1 MKSLCVKLEVMF
13 AVIGLS
19 IFGYAEVWG
28 ADWTAIWDEGFGPK
42 CMKLS
47 ERSDGFFKT
56 PADVMETYQ
65 KTKVPYKVAD
75 DKVENGKVVQVTII
89 DLRDNQ
95 ALTFYYGL
103 ERCGKGLT
111 AIKDKQ
117 KRELK
122 KYR

>member
-1 MKSLCVKLEVMF
+1 MVKKILMLAM
-13 AVIGLS
+13 AVLLAVSTSAMGT
-19 IFGYAEVWG
+19 
-28 ADWTAIWDEGFGPK
+28 DWTAIWDEGFGPK

-47 ERSDGFFKT
+47 DRSNGSFKT

-65 KTKVPYKVAD
+65 KTKVPYKVVD

-89 DLRDNQ
+89 DLSDYQ

-103 ERCGKGLT
+103 ERCEKALT

-117 KRELK
+117 KGELK